1 MYPQTYPLKRLPH
14 PDICQAQPEKSD
26 ANAEDEN
33 AAFSEEG
40 EEEES
45 VVDDVLVEPGPAEA
59 VPETEPETASLT
71 LASLAQTAEVLLKQG
86 GKGIGG
92 GLEVAASFGF
102 GEFSIWELGSDRT
115 LANDLKRYTFR
126 L

>member
-14 PDICQAQPEKSD
+14 PDICQAQAEKSD

-92 GLEVAASFGF
+92 GWRLLPLSALENFRFGN
-102 GEFSIWELGSDRT
+102 WEVIEPWQT
-115 LANDLKRYTFR
+115 I
-126 L
+126 